1 MKVLKA
7 LIRHKVLRGNAS
19 DLKELFLNPAQMKL
33 LKRVASRNVTSRCLS
48 DEMGITMGHAY
59 DKLEHLRR
67 GGYLTRENI
76 GKPNGGSMYRYGV
89 TRVVS
94 NLVNS

>member
-1 MKVLKA
+1 MKA
-7 LIRHKVLRGNAS
+7 LHHIIRQQVLRQNTAS
-19 DLKELFLNPAQMKL
+19 IRALFLNGAQMDML
-33 LKRVASRNVTSRCLS
+33 RRIGSRDVTSRVIASELS
-48 DEMGITMGHAY
+48 ISMQNAY
-59 DKLEHLRR
+59 AKLEQLRR

>member
-1 MKVLKA
+1 MKALKA
-7 LIRHKVLRGNAS
+7 LIRHNVLRGNAN
-19 DLKELFLNPAQMKL
+19 DLKDLFLNPAQMKL
-33 LKRVASRNVTSRCLS
+33 LKRVAIREVTSRGLA
-48 DEMGITMGHAY
+48 DETGITMGHAY
-59 DKLEHLRR
+59 DKLEQLRR

>member
-7 LIRHKVLRGNAS
+7 LIQRQVLRGNAS
-19 DLKELFLNPAQMKL
+19 DLKDLFLNPAQMKL
-33 LKRVASRNVTSRCLS
+33 LKLIASRDVTSKCLAS
-48 DEMGITMGHAY
+48 EMDKTMGHAN
-59 DKLEHLRR
+59 DKLEHLRK

-76 GKPNGGSMYRYGV
+76 GKPNGGNQYQYGV

>member
-1 MKVLKA
+1 MKVLHHI
-7 LIRHKVLRGNAS
+7 IRQQVLRQNVDSIRA
-19 DLKELFLNPAQMKL
+19 LFLTDSQMQL
-33 LKRVASRNVTSRCLS
+33 LKGIGSRDVTSRVLAS
-48 DEMGITMGHAY
+48 ELGISMQNAY
-59 DKLEHLRR
+59 AKLEQLRR
-67 GGYLTRENI
+67 GGYLTRVNV

>member
-7 LIRHKVLRGNAS
+7 LIQRQVLRGNAS
-19 DLKELFLNPAQMKL
+19 DLKDLFLNPAQMKL
-33 LKRVASRNVTSRCLS
+33 LKLIASRDVTSRYIA
-48 DEMGITMGHAY
+48 DEQCITMGHAY
-59 DKLEHLRR
+59 DKLEQLRR
-67 GGYLTRENI
+67 GGYLTRENV

>member
-19 DLKELFLNPAQMKL
+19 DLKELFLTPSQMKL
-33 LKRVASRNVTSRCLS
+33 LKLIASRDVTSKCLAL
-48 DEMGITMGHAY
+48 EMDITMGHAY
-59 DKLEHLRR
+59 DKLEHLRK